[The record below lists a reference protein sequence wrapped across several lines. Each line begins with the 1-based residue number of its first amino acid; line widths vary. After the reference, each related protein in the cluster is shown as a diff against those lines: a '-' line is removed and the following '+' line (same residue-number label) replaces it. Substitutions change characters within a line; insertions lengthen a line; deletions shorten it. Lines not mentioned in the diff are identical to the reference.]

1 MPTKQQAHE
10 VRNPLSVAIGGTH
23 FIKTALRKAA
33 VPNASAVCAD
43 LDMVAASLT
52 FIEEL
57 LTSSLD
63 LQKFNEGKI
72 ALRSERCSLLEDVLR
87 PVVTMLSSRS
97 NPTLEVTVECGNPL
111 WVEATDPL
119 RLKQLMMNLGK
130 NAVKFVSSGFV
141 RLGARRE
148 GPGDVV
154 LWVEDSGPGVA
165 TSKAVSLFDKYTQ
178 CNVEDQGTGIGLAL
192 VKQIAEALGGTVA
205 LDLEYTSGSKHGP
218 GARFV
223 VSLPLAVV
231 AAPTPP
237 GVVMA
242 TTSIIDSGVALLP
255 RGPYRVLIVDDD
267 AMIRLILRRNLE
279 LISVGWRIDEVEN
292 GEACLEALEHT
303 KYDVITMDQASESCS
318 PCNPLPPRLHCGARS
333 RPLMPALALLFIAVH
348 GVDWRCLDG
357 DRHHRKDPG
366 ARRRRPN
373 CGLFRQQPRGGTPRS
388 RSRPVLAQANARTY
402 HDGARHQLAASLPRD
417 VARSLR

>member
-1 MPTKQQAHE
+1 M
-10 VRNPLSVAIGGTH
+10 
-23 FIKTALRKAA
+23 
-33 VPNASAVCAD
+33 CAD

-57 LTSSLD
+57 LASSLD
-63 LQKFNEGKI
+63 LQKFNQGEI

-97 NPTLEVTVECGNPL
+97 NPTLEVTVECDNPL

-165 TSKAVSLFDKYTQ
+165 TSKAASLFDKYTQ

-242 TTSIIDSGVALLP
+242 TATSIIDSGVALLP

-303 KYDVITMDQASESCS
+303 KYDVITMDQASAFCS

-333 RPLMPALALLFIAVH
+333 RPLMMPALALLFIVVH

-357 DRHHRKDPG
+357 DRHHRGNPR
-366 ARRRRPN
+366 AWRRRPYR
-373 CGLFRQQPRGGTPRS
+373 GLLGQRS
-388 RSRPVLAQANARTY
+388 R
-402 HDGARHQLAASLPRD
+402 G
-417 VARSLR
+417 